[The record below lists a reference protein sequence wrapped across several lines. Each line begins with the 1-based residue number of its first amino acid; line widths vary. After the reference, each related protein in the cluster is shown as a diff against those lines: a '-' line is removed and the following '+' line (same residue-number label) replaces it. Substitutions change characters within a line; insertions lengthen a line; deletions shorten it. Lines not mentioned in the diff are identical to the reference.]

1 MCTRYSRSVSS
12 LSLGSLWMQSMKHTT
27 GFSKIRPIK
36 QSRTNLLQFIMH
48 ILYTFSMN
56 CSRPS
61 SWFIRASYTSSLY
74 CYLCK
79 VLVSV
84 VVDLELYKHT
94 WVIIVDLSCSIIIH
108 RYKSTHLRCELFI
121 PYLSRAGREL
131 LEWRSSRYLQEIR
144 NKTWEFKQGD
154 HVSFKVTVDVI

>member
-1 MCTRYSRSVSS
+1 MNSSS
-12 LSLGSLWMQSMKHTT
+12 LSGVWIQSMKHKT

-94 WVIIVDLSCSIIIH
+94 WDLSCSIIIH

-121 PYLSRAGREL
+121 PLSRAGRWIVGMKVWIDKQIYL
-131 LEWRSSRYLQEIR
+131 HRSRYWQIR
-144 NKTWEFKQGD
+144 NMRRE
-154 HVSFKVTVDVI
+154 SFKVTVDV